1 MKKGLRRCRGGFET
15 RPYGYGVGTID
26 LIRKGLQRRENAEV
40 REGDVKNGC
49 NLNSAFSVPHSA
61 FSAYDIYEEEQI
73 MSIDSS
79 QIDCCVN
86 IAHKFG
92 AKKLILFGSAV
103 ESPETARDLDIACD
117 GVDGWGIFEL
127 GAQIEEEIGI
137 PVDIVPLQPIT
148 RFTQYITKKGR
159 VLYEH

>member
-1 MKKGLRRCRGGFET
+1 
-15 RPYGYGVGTID
+15 
-26 LIRKGLQRRENAEV
+26 
-40 REGDVKNGC
+40 
-49 NLNSAFSVPHSA
+49 
-61 FSAYDIYEEEQI
+61 

-79 QIDCCVN
+79 HIDCCVS

-103 ESPETARDLDIACD
+103 ESPETACDLDIACD
-117 GVDGWGIFEL
+117 GVDGWKIFEL

-137 PVDIVPLQPIT
+137 PVDIVPLKPTT
-148 RFTQYITKKGR
+148 RFTRYITKKGR